1 MRPVIKLFLTMVL
14 MPSAAISDV
23 TGNYT
28 CSQKI
33 TTTIKMAG
41 RAKTSRSVA
50 TTTMTVNADGTA
62 IGINPAVPFPFH
74 DTWTLSGKKFTL
86 IPDQADVIKTLNYTC
101 EQADV
106 ICVFMGDT
114 YSSRLTVN
122 SAQTQ
127 INGTTKLNV
136 SMTMNGQLVN
146 SNGSSAIKCR
156 K

>member
-1 MRPVIKLFLTMVL
+1 MKIRYLFILLLAPALTN
-14 MPSAAISDV
+14 ADV
-23 TGNYT
+23 TGSYT

-62 IGINPAVPFPFH
+62 IGMNPAVPFPFH

-106 ICVFMGDT
+106 TCVFMGDT
-114 YSSRLTVN
+114 YSSKLTVN

-146 SNGSSAIKCR
+146 SNGSSTIKCS